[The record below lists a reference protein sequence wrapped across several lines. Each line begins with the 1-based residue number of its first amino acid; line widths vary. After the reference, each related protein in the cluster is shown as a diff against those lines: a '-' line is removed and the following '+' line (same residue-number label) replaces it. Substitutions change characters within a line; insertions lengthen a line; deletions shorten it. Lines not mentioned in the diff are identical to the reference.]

1 MYRKSTKTDAIK
13 AYTFFEFYS
22 DGDLKRFCLK
32 IFLRPLKIKML
43 IEKWQPFDEHLFLRP
58 TLNASLYRK
67 AEPA

>member
-32 IFLRPLKIKML
+32 NFFTRVENK
-43 IEKWQPFDEHLFLRP
+43 
-58 TLNASLYRK
+58 NAHRK
-67 AEPA
+67 VATVR